1 MAHPY
6 KGVMSDRGERPLPD
20 DLLRVA
26 ERLREERPSLDGLA
40 LDRAKTRA
48 RARASAPESGAVN
61 HGKGALLR
69 SRIAI
74 TMILAVD
81 ILMSLS
87 GAGLAVSG
95 LGDSGDAADVQY
107 SNPGD
112 DSATTL
118 GDAGDSAHP
127 ADVQPAAQ
135 ESSDPDENL
144 PFTGFAAIPV
154 LVGGLALLSSGI
166 VLRRRSARE

>member
-1 MAHPY
+1 
-6 KGVMSDRGERPLPD
+6 MSDRGERPLPD
-20 DLLRVA
+20 DLLPVA
-26 ERLREERPSLDGLA
+26 EWLREERPSLDGFA

-48 RARASAPESGAVN
+48 RARAAATERRAVTPSKGAVL
-61 HGKGALLR
+61 K

-74 TMILAVD
+74 TLILALG

-95 LGDSGDAADVQY
+95 LGESGDASNVQY
-107 SNPGD
+107 STNPGEG
-112 DSATTL
+112 DSSTTTL
-118 GDAGDSAHP
+118 SDRGDS

-135 ESSDPDENL
+135 ESSGDGDDKL
-144 PFTGFAAIPV
+144 PPTGFAAIPV
-154 LVGGLALLSSGI
+154 LIGGLGLLCSGY